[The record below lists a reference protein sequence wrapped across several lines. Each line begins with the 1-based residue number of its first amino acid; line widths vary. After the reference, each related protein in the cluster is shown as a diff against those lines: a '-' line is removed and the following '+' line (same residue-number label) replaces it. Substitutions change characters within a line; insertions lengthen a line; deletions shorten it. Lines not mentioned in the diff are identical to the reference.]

1 MNTKIIVKQGFVV
14 LWWW

>member
-1 MNTKIIVKQGFVV
+1 MIVKQGFVV